1 MPEVPDYSDDILDY
15 LRERRG
21 KLTKMMQMTVDL
33 TKRVKGRNKSREV
46 RGYVL
51 RSLSMLI
58 RQKKVIRY
66 RKITMVRKRP
76 RSSQGL
82 IRISELIC

>member
-1 MPEVPDYSDDILDY
+1 MREAPDFTDDVLSY

-21 KLTKMMQMTVDL
+21 QRTKMMEMVVDL

-46 RGYVL
+46 RGYIL
-51 RSLSMLI
+51 RSLSVLI

-82 IRISELIC
+82 IRISELSC

>member
-1 MPEVPDYSDDILDY
+1 MSDTTDFTDDILDY

-21 KLTKMMQMTVDL
+21 KLTKMMQLAVDL
-33 TKRVKGRNKSREV
+33 TKRVSARSESRKV
-46 RGYVL
+46 RGQIL
-51 RSLSMLI
+51 RDLSALI

-82 IRISELIC
+82 IRISELSC

>member
-1 MPEVPDYSDDILDY
+1 MPDADYTDDILEY

-21 KLTKMMQMTVDL
+21 ELTQMMQLAVDL
-33 TKRVKGRNKSREV
+33 TKRIANRNESRKV
-46 RGYVL
+46 RGQVL
-51 RSLSMLI
+51 KSLSVLI

-66 RKITMVRKRP
+66 RKITMVKRRP

-82 IRISELIC
+82 IRISELNC